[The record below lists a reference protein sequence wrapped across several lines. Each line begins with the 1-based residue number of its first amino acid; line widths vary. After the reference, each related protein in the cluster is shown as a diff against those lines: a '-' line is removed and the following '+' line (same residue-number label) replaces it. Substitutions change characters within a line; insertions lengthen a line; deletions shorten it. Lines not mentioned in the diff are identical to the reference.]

1 MYPTAITAASYAVKA
16 RTIHGRTQYRCR
28 GAKGFT
34 LAALAADFLTRNPE
48 WTSCTPHA
56 GKLVLAMN
64 AAATAAAVSRLD
76 NLLRNG
82 WEIAT
87 Y

>member
-1 MYPTAITAASYAVKA
+1 MYPTAITAASYAFKA
-16 RTIHGRTQYRCR
+16 RTIRGQTQFRCR
-28 GAKGFT
+28 GARGDT
-34 LAALAADFLTRNPE
+34 LAALAADFLKRNPE

-56 GKLVLAMN
+56 GKLVLGMD
-64 AAATAAAVSRLD
+64 AAATAAAEARLD

-82 WEIAT
+82 WEIVT